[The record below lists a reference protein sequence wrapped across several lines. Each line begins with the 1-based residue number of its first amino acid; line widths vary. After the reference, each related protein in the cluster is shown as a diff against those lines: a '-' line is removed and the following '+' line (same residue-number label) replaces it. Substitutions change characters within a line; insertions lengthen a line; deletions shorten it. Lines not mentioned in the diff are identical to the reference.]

1 MSERELSKE
10 LKEWYNNLGLQPG
23 CLYELKF
30 NVVMGFISP
39 LDIYEGTIT
48 EGETIYVFTQK
59 SIYGDIEMV
68 IVSQKLFGK
77 VITLN
82 HLLEQKSEPG
92 VFEICGKEQSL
103 MMNHVTIE
111 HGEVVEKVV
120 AGENVYFS

>member
-1 MSERELSKE
+1 MSERESSKE

-39 LDIYEGTIT
+39 LGIYEGTIT

-82 HLLEQKSEPG
+82 HLLEQNFEPG
-92 VFEICGKEQSL
+92 VFEICGKEESL

-111 HGEVVEKVV
+111 YDEVVEKVV